1 MAGWKVDK
9 RLGGKYRDKDSW
21 WVIPP
26 WTYIE
31 VTNNWN
37 NVNGWTNPNDVVIV
51 QQLADGLNNLPTV
64 VRPRGTFEVI
74 LWATAEYPKAI
85 ATNAVNALQIGNW
98 SWTWPNIR
106 AWDAWRVLDT
116 WLVGSWIEVDLWDFI
131 IANVDNAGNNDADW
145 YIQEWNSPI
154 INITRANLL
163 ALISASRVV
172 SSQNYRITDRRN
184 AIVMWIATNA
194 VSEYTQML
202 ILNSEGLYN
211 SQDEYIQCWYN
222 VVSDEVYDIKD
233 IRGNR
238 IFLRISFAN
247 LYNYLLSISF
257 WSINSLENDYYTTNI
272 ITTPTAIITW
282 MKFLKTSTVT
292 IFNDIAVSVEDSNI
306 GWLLSIQENSSINNV
321 TTGVWSNLDLS
332 GGSSAITVNML
343 PWSSASLTDWQIIN
357 IPELTW
363 AVTCL
368 NGGLL
373 GYGRYDWIHNIDWG
387 SFIAWNFLW
396 VLTVNIA
403 TNTCFYAWVYGVDAN
418 FNNDFTNIT
427 GWTYKAF
434 MTCTNCTLS
443 WRDVN
448 FPYNMTFNWVWETD
462 IRINIGYSNL
472 TTLVDIT
479 WLTLLDLST
488 YIGYGRFRLSSLNAT
503 ETINTIFFSN
513 TSLDFDLLPE
523 SWLTTLNIVS
533 WLGFANPRN
542 EWAMTRVLNWN
553 NWDTATYRYIPHR
566 GAWYEIYSST
576 Y

>member
-1 MAGWKVDK
+1 MVRYSPNLKT
-9 RLGGKYRDKDSW
+9 KDHLIDEEDVS
-21 WVIPP
+21 VIPP

-31 VTNNWN
+31 VTNNAN
-37 NVNGWTNPNDVVIV
+37 NVTDPVGQQDVATKNYVDV
-51 QQLADGLNNLPTV
+51 SLANLPSWTV
-64 VRPRGTFEVI
+64 PWTFEI
-74 LWATAEYPKAI
+74 FLWTTAQYPKAI
-85 ATNAVNALQIGNW
+85 STNAVGALQTKNW
-98 SWTWPNIR
+98 SWAWPSIK
-106 AWDAWRVLDT
+106 AWDAWQVLDT
-116 WLVGSWIEVDLWDFI
+116 WLVWSGVEVDEWDLI
-131 IANVDNAGNNDADW
+131 VALIDNATNSDADW
-145 YIQEWNSPI
+145 YILEWNSPI
-154 INITRANLL
+154 INITRADLL
-163 ALISASRVV
+163 ALISADRVV
-172 SSQNYRITDRRN
+172 TSQNYRITDRRN

-211 SQDEYIQCWYN
+211 TQDEYIQCNYD

-233 IRGNR
+233 IRWNR
-238 IFLRISFAN
+238 IFLRIPFAN

-257 WSINSLENDYYTTNI
+257 WSTNSLENDYYTTNI
-272 ITTPTAIITW
+272 TTTPTAIITW
-282 MKFLKTSTVT
+282 TKFLEWSTVT
-292 IFNDIAVSVEDSNI
+292 VFNDIAVSIEDSTINWI
-306 GWLLSIQENSSINNV
+306 FTIQENSSISNV
-321 TTGVWSNLDLS
+321 NTQLWSNLDLS
-332 GGSSAITVNML
+332 GASSAVNVNMFG
-343 PWSSASLTDWQIIN
+343 WSSALLNNWQLIN

-368 NGGLL
+368 NGWLL

-387 SFIAWNFLW
+387 SFISGNFFW
-396 VLTVNIA
+396 PLTVNLA
-403 TNTCFYAWVYGVDAN
+403 TNSCFYAWVYGVDAN
-418 FNNDFTNIT
+418 FNNDFVNIT
-427 GWTYKAF
+427 GGSYKAF

-462 IRINIGYSNL
+462 IRINIWYSNL

-488 YIGYGRFRLSSLNAT
+488 YIGYWRFRLSSLNTT

-533 WLGFANPRN
+533 WLWFANPRN
-542 EWAMTRVLNWN
+542 EWWMTRVLNWDN
-553 NWDTATYRYIPHR
+553 GDTSTYRYIPHR
-566 GAWYEIYSST
+566 GALYEIYSTT